1 MFEKAQD
8 LIPHS
13 LAAANNLAL
22 TRFYTNDLGLFR
34 LFVCLFVSFVC
45 FVCLFRLFVSF
56 VCFVCLFRLFVSFV
70 LLIRAAQSIVAL
82 EQLVRGNTSNAHEST
97 VYNLCWL
104 YEALS
109 ERAEPKKRQL
119 FDYLSSVGADETL
132 DISCFRFAEKK

>member
-34 LFVCLFVSFVC
+34 LFVC
-45 FVCLFRLFVSF
+45 LFVSF